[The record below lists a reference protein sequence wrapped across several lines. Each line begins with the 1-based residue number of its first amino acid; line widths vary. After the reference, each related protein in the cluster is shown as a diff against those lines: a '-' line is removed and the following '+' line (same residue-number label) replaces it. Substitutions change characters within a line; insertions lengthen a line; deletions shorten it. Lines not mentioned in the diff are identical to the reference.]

1 MKPLSSNSVEAQG
14 PSHENGGID
23 LPAFNAEIEGK
34 ETIAGDYVF
43 SHRLGFAQ
51 QHKPI
56 ARAKGKIEGK
66 APTQE
71 RINSLNRLQM
81 AEEKLKQKQ
90 ELVKQ
95 ILHGN
100 QI

>member
-1 MKPLSSNSVEAQG
+1 MTPLSSNSVEANG
-14 PSHENGGID
+14 PSHERGGID
-23 LPAFNAEIEGK
+23 LPSYNSEVEGK
-34 ETIAGDYVF
+34 ETIADDYVF

-51 QHKPI
+51 IHKPI
-56 ARAKGKIEGK
+56 AKAKGKIEGK

-71 RINSLNRLQM
+71 RLNALNRLQG
-81 AEEKLKQKQ
+81 AEQRLKQRQ

-100 QI
+100 QV